1 MKKIVQIIKQRSLTR
16 KLLISF
22 LAILILPISTL
33 AFIAYQSAVSTLDRQ
48 MMGSALD
55 NVQQIN
61 DMINTSIS
69 QKEDGTA
76 YFSDWLTKDRYK
88 PKNHRKLPINSQ
100 ST

>member
-48 MMGSALD
+48 MMESALD
-55 NVQQIN
+55 NVRR
-61 DMINTSIS
+61 
-69 QKEDGTA
+69 
-76 YFSDWLTKDRYK
+76 LT
-88 PKNHRKLPINSQ
+88 I
-100 ST
+100 

>member
-69 QKEDGTA
+69 QKTERHISATGSQRIGT
-76 YFSDWLTKDRYK
+76 SRKT
-88 PKNHRKLPINSQ
+88 NRKLPINSQ

>member
-1 MKKIVQIIKQRSLTR
+1 MKGKHARGDIADEKIVQIIKQRSLTR

-55 NVQQIN
+55 NVAT
-61 DMINTSIS
+61 D
-69 QKEDGTA
+69 
-76 YFSDWLTKDRYK
+76 
-88 PKNHRKLPINSQ
+88 
-100 ST
+100 

>member
-55 NVQQIN
+55 NVRR
-61 DMINTSIS
+61 
-69 QKEDGTA
+69 
-76 YFSDWLTKDRYK
+76 LT
-88 PKNHRKLPINSQ
+88 I
-100 ST
+100 

>member
-69 QKEDGTA
+69 QRKTERHISATGSPRIDT
-76 YFSDWLTKDRYK
+76 SRKT
-88 PKNHRKLPINSQ
+88 NRKLPINSQ